1 MSGVM
6 RATLLFA
13 VLAFVVDAVA
23 AALHLVWCGLP
34 LAVLIGLAA
43 GYVAASWQKDDP
55 AKTARIARGGAKV
68 GLVAGIAGLVGGLL
82 VTVLA
87 TAAGFDPFGACV
99 LLVIAAMTMIFGWLG
114 GWSWARHEHE
124 RQTGYKP
131 T

>member
-1 MSGVM
+1 MSGIM
-6 RATLLFA
+6 RATLLF
-13 VLAFVVDAVA
+13 VLVAFSVNA
-23 AALHLVWCGLP
+23 AGAYLHAAWCGLP

-43 GYVAASWQKDDP
+43 GYVGAYWQKDDP
-55 AKTARIARGGAKV
+55 AKTARIARAGAKV
-68 GLVAGIAGLVGGLL
+68 GLAAGVAGVVGGLL

-87 TAAGFDPFGACV
+87 TGFDPFGACI
-99 LLVIAAMTMIFGWLG
+99 LLVIAAMTMVFGWLG